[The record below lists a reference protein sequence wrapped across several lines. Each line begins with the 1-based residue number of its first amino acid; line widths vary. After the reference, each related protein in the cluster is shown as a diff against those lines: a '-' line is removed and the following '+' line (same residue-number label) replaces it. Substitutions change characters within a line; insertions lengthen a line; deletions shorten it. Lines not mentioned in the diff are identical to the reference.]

1 MSKVLIMVRTSTES
15 QSIDDQHREMAEF
28 CRYRGYR
35 DEDMIFIEEQGASAA
50 KVDDRYKAQ
59 IQAIKDAIEGDKE
72 INCFACWHL
81 NRAFRDE
88 AAYIDIKNFLVPRKI
103 QMLVKN
109 PSLELLNPDGTI
121 NSGMELAMA
130 LFAVL
135 NKQDNEERKAKFK
148 RAKSSMAKKG
158 MYVGGKNRRF
168 GYRIDDNQYFVPDEV
183 EGEIVKMIFQLYS
196 TREYSCFSLAKELNS
211 RGYDRFGKPFDRGFV
226 AHILKSRQYTGEHVE
241 GQEMVYP
248 ALITKELFDLC
259 QSIASSNQIILR
271 QGKKLVLC
279 SKLIKCPECGIA
291 FTSNSNCFRCNYYV
305 EHKCSNSL
313 TIKESVV
320 NEVVWRIAFDEH
332 LKYLVEVNENDT
344 KTYNERI
351 HVIDQKIV
359 KLNEI
364 ISDADIKR
372 QRVVDSFIEGYI
384 DKESRDLRLKKIQD
398 DTLSQRKELNA
409 LEEEKRAILRLLE
422 NADQKL
428 NEWLYYDTLNAMS
441 SNITTDEDRYKIIHQ
456 HILKIIPSRY
466 QHGERAKGTT
476 RINGVL
482 LEIYTVKGDIHQ
494 VRYLPMSKKGY
505 NLYTYHHD
513 KGIWLGER
521 FKG

>member
-1 MSKVLIMVRTSTES
+1 MVRTSTES

-226 AHILKSRQYTGEHVE
+226 AHILKSKQYTGEHVE

-279 SKLIKCPECGIA
+279 SKLIKCPECGIVMS
-291 FTSNSNCFRCNYYV
+291 SNSTYYRCNYYV

-313 TIKESVV
+313 T
-320 NEVVWRIAFDEH
+320 
-332 LKYLVEVNENDT
+332 LKSD
-344 KTYNERI
+344 
-351 HVIDQKIV
+351 VIDRISWRVAFEEHAQYLIEVSENNAQAYKERLEVIGQKV
-359 KLNEI
+359 NTLNGI
-364 ISDADIKR
+364 ITESDSKKKR
-372 QRVVDSFIEGYI
+372 IIDSFIEGYI
-384 DKESRDLRLKKIQD
+384 DSKERDLRLKKLQD
-398 DTLSQRKELNA
+398 DISVHKKEINA
-409 LEEEKRAILRLLE
+409 LEEEKRAILGLLE
-422 NADQKL
+422 NVNKEK
-428 NEWLYYDTLNAMS
+428 NEWLYFDTIDAMAS
-441 SNITTDEDRYKIIHQ
+441 SIKTDEDRYKILHK
-456 HILKIIPSRY
+456 HILKIIPTRY
-466 QHGERAKGTT
+466 QHGEKAKGVT
-476 RINGVL
+476 RDNGILIEVH
-482 LEIYTVKGDIHQ
+482 TVKGDVHKFIF
-494 VRYLPMSKKGY
+494 LPMAKKG
-505 NLYTYHHD
+505 D
-513 KGIWLGER
+513 KVLRYFKEKDLWLGEII
-521 FKG
+521 